1 LTAAQRFTK
10 LLPLLAVLG
19 SVTALGIGTSF
30 AKQLFPLVGSL
41 GTTALRVGFSALL
54 LLAIWRPWR
63 WPLSRADAK
72 SILRYGVALGFMN
85 LLFYMSLRTIP
96 FGVAVAIEFSGPLA
110 VAIEF
115 SGPLA
120 VALVSSRKPID
131 FLWLALAMLGLG
143 LLLPL
148 GHEATSLDLQ
158 GVLYA
163 LAAAVCWGAY
173 IVFGKRVGHLHA
185 GHSVALGL
193 TVAAL
198 AVVPFGIWQAGSALL
213 EPRILLFGL
222 GVAAVSSALPISLE
236 MVALKR
242 LPQEAFGIMT
252 SMEPA
257 VAALLGLLMLDEHLT
272 AMQWLAI
279 VCTMLAAA
287 GSAFTARRD
296 LPLSA
301 PADVVM

>member
-1 LTAAQRFTK
+1 MSSHRFENV
-10 LLPLLAVLG
+10 LPLLAVLG

-30 AKQLFPLVGSL
+30 AKQLFPQVGSL

-54 LLAIWRPWR
+54 LLALWRPWR
-63 WPLSRADAK
+63 WPLSRPDAL
-72 SILRYGVALGFMN
+72 SLLRYGVALGLMN

-96 FGVAVAIEFSGPLA
+96 FGLA

-115 SGPLA
+115 SGPLT
-120 VALVSSRKPID
+120 VALLSSRQPID
-131 FLWLALAMLGLG
+131 FVWLALAATGLG

-148 GHEATSLDLQ
+148 GLGVTPLDPE

-163 LAAAVCWGAY
+163 LVAAVFWGSY
-173 IVFGKRVGHLHA
+173 IVFGKRLSHLHA

-193 TVAAL
+193 SVAAL
-198 AVVPFGIWQAGSALL
+198 TVVPFGVWQAGSALL
-213 EPRILLFGL
+213 DPHILLFGL

-236 MVALKR
+236 MMALKR

-257 VAALLGLLMLDEHLT
+257 VAAVLGLFMLDEHLI
-272 AMQWLAI
+272 ALQWLAI
-279 VCTMLAAA
+279 VCIMLAAV
-287 GSAFTARRD
+287 GSSLTARRVV
-296 LPLSA
+296 PQSP
-301 PADVVM
+301 PAEVVM

>member
-1 LTAAQRFTK
+1 MGLRVRFTRIF
-10 LLPLLAVLG
+10 PFLAVLG

-30 AKQLFPLVGSL
+30 AKQLFPQVGSL

-54 LLAIWRPWR
+54 LLALWRPWR
-63 WPLSRADAK
+63 WPLSRPDAL
-72 SILRYGVALGFMN
+72 SLLRYGVALGFMN

-96 FGVAVAIEFSGPLA
+96 FGVAVAIEFSGPLT
-110 VAIEF
+110 
-115 SGPLA
+115 
-120 VALVSSRKPID
+120 VALLSSRKPID
-131 FLWLALAMLGLG
+131 FVWLALAAAGLG

-148 GHEATSLDLQ
+148 GLGAAPLDPE

-163 LAAAVCWGAY
+163 LAAAVCWGSY

-193 TVAAL
+193 CVAAL
-198 AVVPFGIWQAGSALL
+198 TVVPFGVWQAGSALL
-213 EPRILLFGL
+213 DPHILLFGL

-236 MVALKR
+236 MMALKR

-257 VAALLGLLMLDEHLT
+257 VAAVLGLLMLDEHL
-272 AMQWLAI
+272 AVLQWLAI
-279 VCTMLAAA
+279 VCVMLAAA
-287 GSAFTARRD
+287 GSSLTARRA
-296 LPLSA
+296 LPQSA
-301 PADVVM
+301 PAEVVM

>member
-1 LTAAQRFTK
+1 MRIGYVRGMTSYRFSNF
-10 LLPLLAVLG
+10 LPLLAVLG

-30 AKQLFPLVGSL
+30 AKQLFPQIGSL

-54 LLAIWRPWR
+54 LLVVWRPWR
-63 WPLSRADAK
+63 WHLSRTDAGA
-72 SILRYGVALGFMN
+72 ILRYGVALGFMN

-96 FGVAVAIEFSGPLA
+96 FGVAVAM
-110 VAIEF
+110 EF

-120 VALVSSRKPID
+120 VALVSSRKSID

-143 LLLPL
+143 LLIPL
-148 GHEATSLDLQ
+148 GHDAAGLDPQ
-158 GVLYA
+158 GVMFA
-163 LAAAVCWGAY
+163 LGAAVCWGAY

-198 AVVPFGIWQAGSALL
+198 AVVPIGIWQAGAALL
-213 EPRILLFGL
+213 DPHILLFGL
-222 GVAAVSSALPISLE
+222 GVAAVSSAIPISLE

-272 AMQWLAI
+272 LLQWLAI

-296 LPLSA
+296 EPKSA

>member
-1 LTAAQRFTK
+1 MTSHRFSNA
-10 LLPLLAVLG
+10 LPLLAVLG

-30 AKQLFPLVGSL
+30 AKQLFPQVGSL

-54 LLAIWRPWR
+54 LLALWRPWR
-63 WPLSRADAK
+63 WPLSRVDAV

-96 FGVAVAIEFSGPLA
+96 FGVAVAIEFAGPLA
-110 VAIEF
+110 VAM
-115 SGPLA
+115 
-120 VALVSSRKPID
+120 VSSRKPID
-131 FLWLALAMLGLG
+131 FVWLALAIVGLG

-148 GHEATSLDLQ
+148 GQSVAGLDPE

-163 LAAAVCWGAY
+163 LAAAVCWGSY

-185 GHSVALGL
+185 GQSVALGL
-193 TVAAL
+193 SVAAL

-213 EPRILLFGL
+213 EPRILIFGL
-222 GVAAVSSALPISLE
+222 GVAAISSAIPISLE

-257 VAALLGLLMLDEHLT
+257 VAALLGLLMLDEHLS
-272 AMQWLAI
+272 AVQWLAI

-287 GSAFTARRD
+287 GSSVTTRRD
-296 LPLSA
+296 LPQSTA
-301 PADVVM
+301 AKVVL